1 MAADYGVSDFC
12 WQIDLVIECEVGV
25 RVSHCTDEGNEL
37 LSKVVAG
44 LLGHLRREVVN

>member
-1 MAADYGVSDFC
+1 MAADDGVANLC
-12 WQIDLVIECEVGV
+12 REVDLVIECEVGV
-25 RVSHCTDEGNEL
+25 RVSHYTDEGNEL

>member
-1 MAADYGVSDFC
+1 MAADDGVANFS
-12 WQIDLVIECEVGV
+12 WEVDLVIECEVGV
-25 RVSHCTDEGNEL
+25 RVGHCTDEGNEL